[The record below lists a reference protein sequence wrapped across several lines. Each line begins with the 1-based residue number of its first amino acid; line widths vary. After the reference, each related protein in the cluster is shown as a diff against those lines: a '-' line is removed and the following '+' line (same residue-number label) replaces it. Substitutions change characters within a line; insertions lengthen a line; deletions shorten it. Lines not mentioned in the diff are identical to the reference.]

1 MTVIRNYHVIAC
13 RNSLVRQRCL
23 GRLAIALPPHGFLID
38 YTSVAVLFSNSRKDI
53 MPDSPATHIPNDP
66 EEQPILESILR
77 IRDNLQLLKED
88 KSTYVKS
95 QDVLSLYDQ
104 VIEQV
109 NLLNVIRE
117 KRGKPLEQSRG
128 PLNTSNR
135 NDRPKPIAS
144 QLTYHYS
151 GQGFGRLFSTYI
163 AVFPYHRTQQ

>member
-1 MTVIRNYHVIAC
+1 MA
-13 RNSLVRQRCL
+13 
-23 GRLAIALPPHGFLID
+23 
-38 YTSVAVLFSNSRKDI
+38 
-53 MPDSPATHIPNDP
+53 DSPATHISNEA

-128 PLNTSNR
+128 PLNTSDR
-135 NDRPKPIAS
+135 NDRPKTIAP
-144 QLTYHYS
+144 QLTYSYS

-163 AVFPYHRTQQ
+163 AVFSYHRTQQ